1 MAVDPFAAPMA
12 KIDRAK
18 HHINDLNRQ
27 IDSYLGQRPFR
38 LMLTQYPDLS
48 ELHLTVHTDKPIP
61 EALSFLIGDAIHN
74 LRASLDIMIFSLI
87 GSRVAEIDKVSFP
100 ISKTAKGLE
109 GAITGRQ
116 VHVAGPKIVDAIKSL
131 EPYPNGKYG
140 LYALHELDIR
150 DKHRLI
156 LPAWRTA
163 EITQADFKKIH
174 RLFDFQRADNVTF
187 NFQMDPD
194 KPVLAA
200 VQFQH
205 SEMRAKDIPFHQ
217 EEASIQPIFR
227 LCFDKG
233 HELASWPIIE
243 GLRLLTDGC
252 LTAIQSIKNAI

>member
-1 MAVDPFAAPMA
+1 MTFNPFAAPIL
-12 KIDRAK
+12 KIERAK
-18 HHINDLNRQ
+18 HHINDLSGQ
-27 IDSYLGQRPFR
+27 INSYLGQRPFR

-48 ELHLTVHTDKPIP
+48 ELQLSVHTNKPIP
-61 EALSFLIGDAIHN
+61 EALSFVIGDAIHN
-74 LRASLDIMIFSLI
+74 LRSALDIMIYGLI
-87 GSRVAEIDKVSFP
+87 GHKVSNPETILFP
-100 ISKTAKGLE
+100 ISKTKQGFQS
-109 GAITGRQ
+109 TVYGRQ
-116 VHVAGPKIVDAIKSL
+116 IQLAGPKVIPAIEAL
-131 EPYPNGKYG
+131 EPYPDGKYG

-174 RLFDFQRADNVTF
+174 ELFDFKRADDTTL

-205 SEMRAKDIPFHQ
+205 GGPARDIPFHQ
-217 EEASIQPIFR
+217 EEASVQPLFR

-233 HELASWPIIE
+233 HDLASWPLVE
-243 GLRLLTDGC
+243 GLLFLTKSC
-252 LTAIQSIKNAI
+252 ELTVSTVRDAI